1 MADTIEDELLRPH
14 EVAALLKVEEDTL
27 YRWRLRGC
35 GPKYSKI
42 GRGKGSI
49 RYSKR
54 IIFQFVSERERQS
67 TSQQVEAA

>member
-1 MADTIEDELLRPH
+1 MDAKDNDEFLRPH
-14 EVAALLKVEEDTL
+14 EVAILLKVEEDTL
-27 YRWRLRGC
+27 YRWRLKGC

-54 IIFQFVSERERQS
+54 GIFQYMADCERCSTSER
-67 TSQQVEAA
+67 VEAA